1 MNNIVKDIYEFVLWN
16 NCNNNCS
23 FCFLKTSKFY
33 NEHILTPE
41 EKIKSIHKVKEFLQS
56 DNYKLGSHVLLVGG
70 ELFDASMT
78 IDVQLAFKD
87 LIEFIRQYMLEDKIE
102 FLYIN
107 TNLMYEDLSPL
118 KMTLL
123 DILAP
128 YHLLPRVRFTT
139 SYDEKGRYSKE
150 EDRLLMLSNIDKL
163 NQDYKKDD
171 LLICVNSIL
180 TNDLCNKILSGQYS
194 RKKFAEEHNVFVNLL
209 PYIPYDKSL
218 DAGRDRVIK
227 ALLAVGK
234 EDIEYLRYYID
245 NFLLEQTRYVY
256 EYMKSS
262 DELHYCSA
270 KIDKCGHYESFKRF
284 QGNDYCFLCDLKK
297 LKEIIE

>member
-1 MNNIVKDIYEFVLWN
+1 MTNLIKPIYEFVLWN

-23 FCFLKTSKFY
+23 FCFLKTSKY
-33 NEHILTPE
+33 YSEHILSPE
-41 EKIKSIHKVKEFLQS
+41 EKVKSIHKVKEFIQS
-56 DNYKLGSHVLLVGG
+56 DQFELGSHLLLVGG

-87 LIEFIRQYMLEDKIE
+87 LIELIRQYMIDDKIE
-102 FLYIN
+102 LLYIN

-123 DILAP
+123 DVLAP

-139 SYDEKGRYSKE
+139 SYDEKGRYSSE
-150 EDRLLMLSNIDKL
+150 ENRLLFLSNIDKL
-163 NQDYKKDD
+163 NQEYKKDD

-180 TNDLCNKILSGQYS
+180 TNDLCNKIISKQYS

-218 DAGRDRVIK
+218 EPGRDRIIK
-227 ALLAVGK
+227 ALLTVGE
-234 EDIEYLRYYID
+234 EDMEYLTYYID
-245 NFLLEQTRYVY
+245 NFLLKQVRHVY
-256 EYMKSS
+256 EYMKT
-262 DELHYCSA
+262 DDKLQYCSA

-284 QGNDYCFLCDLKK
+284 QGNDYCFLCDLEK
-297 LKEIIE
+297 LKNMIS

>member
-1 MNNIVKDIYEFVLWN
+1 MIN
-16 NCNNNCS
+16 
-23 FCFLKTSKFY
+23 
-33 NEHILTPE
+33 HA
-41 EKIKSIHKVKEFLQS
+41 
-56 DNYKLGSHVLLVGG
+56 LLVGG

-78 IDVQLAFKD
+78 EDIQKEFKD
-87 LIEFIRQYMLEDKIE
+87 LIQLIREYMLEDKIE
-102 FLYIN
+102 LLYIN
-107 TNLMYEDLSPL
+107 TNLMYEDLTAV
-118 KMTLL
+118 KTTLL
-123 DILAP
+123 DVLAP
-128 YHLLPRVRFTT
+128 DNLLPRVRFTT

-150 EDRLLMLSNIDKL
+150 ENRLLFLSNIEKL
-163 NQDYKKDD
+163 NKEYKKDN

-180 TNDLCNKILSGQYS
+180 TNDLCDKIISGEYS

-218 DAGRDRVIK
+218 DPGRDKIIK

-234 EDIEYLRYYID
+234 EDMDYLKFYID
-245 NFLLEQTRYVY
+245 NFLLEQIRHVY
-256 EYMKSS
+256 EYMKTT

-297 LKEIIE
+297 LKEILND

>member
-1 MNNIVKDIYEFVLWN
+1 MAKDIYEFVLWN

-23 FCFLKTSKFY
+23 FCFLKTSPSY

-41 EKIKSIHKVKEFLQS
+41 EKIKSIHKVKEFIQS
-56 DNYKLGSHVLLVGG
+56 DKFKLGSHALLVGG

-78 IDVQLAFKD
+78 EDIQKEFKELIQL
-87 LIEFIRQYMLEDKIE
+87 IREYMLEDKIE
-102 FLYIN
+102 LLYIN
-107 TNLMYEDLSPL
+107 TNLMYEDLTAV
-118 KMTLL
+118 KTTLL

-128 YHLLPRVRFTT
+128 DNLLPRVRFTT
-139 SYDEKGRYSKE
+139 SYDEKGRYAKE
-150 EDRLLMLSNIDKL
+150 EHRLLMLSNIDKL
-163 NQDYKKDD
+163 NTEYKKDN

-180 TNDLCNKILSGQYS
+180 TNDLCEKIISGEYS
-194 RKKFAEEHNVFVNLL
+194 RKKFAEEHDVFVNLL
-209 PYIPYDKSL
+209 PYIPYDKTL
-218 DAGRDRVIK
+218 DPGRDKIIK

-234 EDIEYLRYYID
+234 EDMDYLKFYID
-245 NFLLEQTRYVY
+245 NFLLEQIRHVY
-256 EYMKSS
+256 EYMKTT

-297 LKEIIE
+297 LKEIIND